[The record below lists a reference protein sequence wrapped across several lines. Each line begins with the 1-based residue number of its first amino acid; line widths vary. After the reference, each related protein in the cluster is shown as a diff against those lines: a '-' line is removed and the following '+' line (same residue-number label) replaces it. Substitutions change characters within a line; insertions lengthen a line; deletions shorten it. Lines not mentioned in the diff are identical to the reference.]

1 MDESI
6 TSKVQRLAAD
16 VTLAKAG
23 SQKALEAV
31 VRAIQQD
38 IYGIAL
44 RFLWHPQE
52 AEDAMQEILIKVIT
66 NLGEFRGESSFKTW
80 VYRISSNT
88 LLTLKKKGMERQAM
102 SFDEFSDDL
111 SRGLTNDPIHID
123 GDLDERL
130 LLEEVK
136 VGCTLA
142 ILMCLDR
149 KHRLAYILGEIVELD
164 HCEAATV
171 LEITHAAFRKQLSR
185 ARERILSFMSSN
197 CGLVNPANTCRCKKR
212 VATAVNLGRID
223 PNNLLFALSL
233 SKAKQFPPVLEKIR
247 QLEDTRR
254 VAALYRSHSTPIPS
268 QEFVSW
274 LRKIIVDE
282 NSRYEIQRLN

>member
-6 TSKVQRLAAD
+6 TSKVQRLEAD
-16 VTLAKAG
+16 VILAKAG

-44 RFLWHPQE
+44 RFLWHPQD

-66 NLGEFRGESSFKTW
+66 NMGEFRGESGFKTW

-88 LLTLKKKGMERQAM
+88 LLTLKKKRMERQAM
-102 SFDEFSDDL
+102 SFDKFADDL
-111 SRGLTNDPIHID
+111 SRGLSNDPIVSD
-123 GDLDERL
+123 GGLDEKL

-164 HCEAATV
+164 HIEGATV
-171 LEITHAAFRKQLSR
+171 LEITQAAFRKQLSR
-185 ARERILSFMSSN
+185 ARERILSFMTLN
-197 CGLVNPANTCRCKKR
+197 CGLINPVNACRCKKR
-212 VATAVNLGRID
+212 VATAVNLGRIEPD
-223 PNNLLFALSL
+223 NLLFALSL
-233 SKAKQFPPVLEKIR
+233 SKAKQFPSVLEKIR

-274 LRKIIVDE
+274 LRKIIVVE
-282 NSRYEIQRLN
+282 NARNVINNLN